1 MENSLHLVLI
11 LLAAAVLVVILFR
24 QLKLPAMIGYLLVG
38 VLIGPHSVGL
48 IPDTEGTRNL
58 AEIGVVFLMFSIGL
72 EFSLAKLSTMR
83 RIVFGLGASQV
94 VLTLIIVVAIAL
106 GGAADWRIGIVI
118 GAAVAMSST
127 AIVSKMLAD
136 KLELNTLHGRQVIG
150 VLLFQ
155 DLAVVLFLIVI
166 PALGHSPGDMAGV
179 LTLALGK
186 AVIVLAI
193 LLYFGQRPMRAW
205 FHLVA
210 TQKSSE
216 LFIINV
222 LFITLG
228 LGFITQVAGL
238 SLVLGAFIAGML
250 ISETEYRYQVEDV
263 IKPFRDVLLGLFFVT
278 IGMKLDIALVY
289 ANLRWV
295 IAMLIALI
303 LLKALIIAGLS
314 RLFGSDTGAALRTG
328 LDLAQG
334 GEFGFVLLS
343 LAAPL
348 HVVPPVVLQTVLAAM
363 VLSMLAAP
371 FIIERSEHIVRHFS
385 GAEWL
390 ARAMELHNVAVQSMA
405 VSDHVVVC
413 GYGRSGQNL
422 ARLLERESI
431 GFIAL
436 DVDPD
441 RIREASAAGE
451 RVVYGDAARREVLIA
466 AGLLR
471 ARALVVTV
479 ADSVLALRILAQ
491 VRDLRRGLPVVVR
504 MLDDTDIE
512 RLKEAGATAVVA
524 EIMEGSLMLASHTLV
539 VLGVPLN
546 RVLRRIR
553 DTREQRYSLL
563 RGFFHGSTDEAQDA
577 AREEHRLL
585 HSIPI
590 TPGTAAVGKTLEE
603 LDLGRCNVEVKA
615 VRRPGVA
622 AQVPQAA
629 ARIDVGDVLVLY
641 GTERDCAAAEMLVM
655 QGQHS
660 TRPARANVT

>member
-1 MENSLHLVLI
+1 
-11 LLAAAVLVVILFR
+11 
-24 QLKLPAMIGYLLVG
+24 
-38 VLIGPHSVGL
+38 
-48 IPDTEGTRNL
+48 
-58 AEIGVVFLMFSIGL
+58 
-72 EFSLAKLSTMR
+72 
-83 RIVFGLGASQV
+83 
-94 VLTLIIVVAIAL
+94 
-106 GGAADWRIGIVI
+106 
-118 GAAVAMSST
+118 
-127 AIVSKMLAD
+127 
-136 KLELNTLHGRQVIG
+136 
-150 VLLFQ
+150 
-155 DLAVVLFLIVI
+155 
-166 PALGHSPGDMAGV
+166 
-179 LTLALGK
+179 
-186 AVIVLAI
+186 
-193 LLYFGQRPMRAW
+193 
-205 FHLVA
+205 
-210 TQKSSE
+210 
-216 LFIINV
+216 
-222 LFITLG
+222 
-228 LGFITQVAGL
+228 
-238 SLVLGAFIAGML
+238 
-250 ISETEYRYQVEDV
+250 
-263 IKPFRDVLLGLFFVT
+263 
-278 IGMKLDIALVY
+278 
-289 ANLRWV
+289 
-295 IAMLIALI
+295 
-303 LLKALIIAGLS
+303 
-314 RLFGSDTGAALRTG
+314 
-328 LDLAQG
+328 
-334 GEFGFVLLS
+334 
-343 LAAPL
+343 
-348 HVVPPVVLQTVLAAM
+348 
-363 VLSMLAAP
+363 
-371 FIIERSEHIVRHFS
+371 
-385 GAEWL
+385 
-390 ARAMELHNVAVQSMA
+390 
-405 VSDHVVVC
+405 
-413 GYGRSGQNL
+413 
-422 ARLLERESI
+422 LLERESI

-553 DTREQRYSLL
+553 DTREQ
-563 RGFFHGSTDEAQDA
+563 
-577 AREEHRLL
+577 HRLL